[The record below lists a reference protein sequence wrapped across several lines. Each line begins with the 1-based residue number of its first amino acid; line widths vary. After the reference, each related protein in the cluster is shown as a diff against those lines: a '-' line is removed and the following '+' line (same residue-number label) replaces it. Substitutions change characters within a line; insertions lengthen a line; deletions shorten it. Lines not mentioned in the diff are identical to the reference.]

1 MLHEF
6 LHTWSN
12 IGARRCGYV
21 AGRLFA
27 RGCVYNRSFSYPHQ
41 PIQLRPPACPEG
53 RPGGLRHASTR
64 PIRGSRGA
72 PKRLQE
78 APKRP
83 RRGFRES
90 SEKHAAKTREPSNK
104 QRDKHAFSEVRADF
118 LGRRWTPS
126 QRRLR
131 RCPSRQG
138 GGLSSQVM
146 AFMAPRIE
154 EYTTFAVS
162 SFVHMNEL
170 VQVVTA
176 NVGGVDIGSGVES
189 APCVF
194 DILVGEVLALF
205 LWLLEF
211 VAGGV
216 GTSHSRGSGPPLV
229 GPPPTQGEVQWVST
243 GRAAPPWEAH

>member
-1 MLHEF
+1 
-6 LHTWSN
+6 
-12 IGARRCGYV
+12 
-21 AGRLFA
+21 
-27 RGCVYNRSFSYPHQ
+27 
-41 PIQLRPPACPEG
+41 
-53 RPGGLRHASTR
+53 
-64 PIRGSRGA
+64 
-72 PKRLQE
+72 
-78 APKRP
+78 
-83 RRGFRES
+83 
-90 SEKHAAKTREPSNK
+90 
-104 QRDKHAFSEVRADF
+104 
-118 LGRRWTPS
+118 
-126 QRRLR
+126 
-131 RCPSRQG
+131 
-138 GGLSSQVM
+138 M

-216 GTSHSRGSGPPLV
+216 GTIHSRGVVRHWRALHQPRGRFNGGPLV
-229 GPPPTQGEVQWVST
+229 EQPFS
-243 GRAAPPWEAH
+243 WEAP